1 MLIILLG
8 VVMTVMGFCLSLVG
22 YWFVQGIYRGLRGFY
37 YAVQRPE
44 QQQPHPLSR
53 ITHLLLEFLSVTCVL
68 ALLSTVSYFHPENIL
83 SRTRSSI
90 TRTTTEGIF
99 QRLHSA
105 RFVSRAGRVLYSA
118 YGPGPLIN
126 CTWCGVDQ
134 PFTYTIYA
142 LPSILLPHLIH
153 TAILGVV
160 TSTEFL
166 GENNKAG
173 GVWRT
178 HATCA
183 SIVLAL
189 GECLYIYVY
198 STVLDERAATEARFP
213 YWQLLTIRG
222 IAFAILDAALGYAIY
237 LTGTGRWSGSDET
250 STESLGIVASKLE
263 NSLVAVNTAICL
275 KQTIMRDYELRAR
288 TVQYWEKEVLYAQEV
303 AKDDHVRIARLG
315 VERRK
320 DWVRVKED
328 AKRQASAIVRELFR
342 EVGPTEG
349 METEEGWQIE
359 GSETD
364 TQPNTPVG
372 RGDFTDGFAVYGTQA
387 GELEVE
393 RM

>member
-1 MLIILLG
+1 MLIILLV
-8 VVMTVMGFCLSLVG
+8 VVMAVMGFCFSLVG
-22 YWFVQGIYRGLRGFY
+22 HWLVPRIYRGLRGFY
-37 YAVQRPE
+37 YAVQRPQ
-44 QQQPHPLSR
+44 QQQPRPLSR
-53 ITHLLLEFLSVTCVL
+53 ITHLLLELLSVTCVL
-68 ALLSTVSYFHPENIL
+68 ALFSTVPYFHPENIL

-90 TRTTTEGIF
+90 TRSTTEGIF
-99 QRLHSA
+99 EHLHSVRPPIPSDEILKA

-160 TSTEFL
+160 TSAEFL
-166 GENNKAG
+166 GENNEAG

-189 GECLYIYVY
+189 GEGWYIYVY
-198 STVLDERAATEARFP
+198 TSVLNERAATDARFP

-237 LTGTGRWSGSDET
+237 LTGTGRWSGSDEN
-250 STESLGIVASKLE
+250 STESLEKVVSKLE
-263 NSLVAVNTAICL
+263 NSLVAANTAICL
-275 KQTIMRDYELRAR
+275 KQAIMRDYELRAR
-288 TVQYWEKEVLYAQEV
+288 AVQFWEKEELYAKEV
-303 AKDDHVRIARLG
+303 AKDDHVRIARVG

-328 AKRQASAIVRELFR
+328 AKRQASAIVRELFG
-342 EVGPTEG
+342 EVGPMEGTETEG
-349 METEEGWQIE
+349 GWQTE
-359 GSETD
+359 GSET
-364 TQPNTPVG
+364 
-372 RGDFTDGFAVYGTQA
+372 GT
-387 GELEVE
+387 
-393 RM
+393 